1 MKIKNLNHYII
12 NNSDEIIL
20 NALNKSE
27 DKEIIEYVINLTSDL
42 LNGVFLSEEYKNN
55 ALNNLKNYSDDE
67 IGQIST
73 YATLIPYVQSTLK
86 QDSNWAEKATS
97 FLEMF
102 ISFIIGMSDKEE
114 FLINLYE
121 MRNILN
127 LSDKFYNGLV
137 ISFRGNHEYIKDNIL
152 KKLQ

>member
-102 ISFIIGMSDKEE
+102 ISFIIGMSGKEE

-137 ISFRGNHEYIKDNIL
+137 IFFRGNHEYIKDNIL

>member
-137 ISFRGNHEYIKDNIL
+137 IFFRGNHEYIKDNIL

>member
-73 YATLIPYVQSTLK
+73 YITLIPYVQSTLK

-137 ISFRGNHEYIKDNIL
+137 IFFRGNHEYIKDNIL

>member
-73 YATLIPYVQSTLK
+73 YVTLIPYVQSALK

-137 ISFRGNHEYIKDNIL
+137 IFFRGNHEYIKDNIL

>member
-27 DKEIIEYVINLTSDL
+27 DKKIIEYVINLTSDL

-73 YATLIPYVQSTLK
+73 YITLIPYVQSALQ

-102 ISFIIGMSDKEE
+102 IGFIIGMSDKEE

-137 ISFRGNHEYIKDNIL
+137 IFFRENHEYIKNNIL

>member
-73 YATLIPYVQSTLK
+73 YATLIPYVQSALK

-137 ISFRGNHEYIKDNIL
+137 IFFRGNHEYIKDNIL

>member
-97 FLEMF
+97 FLERF
-102 ISFIIGMSDKEE
+102 IGFIIGMSDKEE

-137 ISFRGNHEYIKDNIL
+137 IFFRGNHEYIKDNIL

>member
-42 LNGVFLSEEYKNN
+42 LNCVCVSEEYKNN

-73 YATLIPYVQSTLK
+73 
-86 QDSNWAEKATS
+86 
-97 FLEMF
+97 
-102 ISFIIGMSDKEE
+102 
-114 FLINLYE
+114 
-121 MRNILN
+121 
-127 LSDKFYNGLV
+127 
-137 ISFRGNHEYIKDNIL
+137 
-152 KKLQ
+152 

>member
-42 LNGVFLSEEYKNN
+42 LKGVFLSEEYKNN

-137 ISFRGNHEYIKDNIL
+137 IFFRGNHEYIKDNIL